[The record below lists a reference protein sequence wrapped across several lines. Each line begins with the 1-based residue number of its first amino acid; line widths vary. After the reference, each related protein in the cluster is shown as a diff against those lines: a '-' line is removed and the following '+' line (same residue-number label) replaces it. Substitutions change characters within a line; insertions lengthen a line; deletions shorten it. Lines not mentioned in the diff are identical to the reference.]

1 MIKTINKNKETVI
14 LHCLLMYQNQS
25 LKFKFTYVELCRPPT
40 NQPIDHQPTYY
51 RPNAPTVDQ
60 PVIH

>member
-40 NQPIDHQPTYY
+40 TDRLPTNQSTTGQMH
-51 RPNAPTVDQ
+51 RPSTNR
-60 PVIH
+60 